1 MNESSEAATPRAS
14 DAILDRLLAL
24 HPKAI
29 DLSLGRMTRL
39 LDALGNPE
47 RAAPPVVH
55 VAGTNGKGS
64 VVAYLE
70 AMLIGAGYRV
80 NGYVSPHLVRF
91 AERIRLDGR
100 PIAEAPLLASL
111 AHCEAVN
118 DGAPITF
125 FEITTAA
132 AFHAFRHHPADLLL
146 LEVGLGGRLD
156 ATNVIARPAL
166 SVITPV
172 SIDHTHYLG
181 ETLALIAAEK
191 AGILKHG
198 VAGVIGRQEAEA
210 AGAIERAAAAAGA
223 PLARLGREW
232 SFARSASHLEVRD
245 AHGAGRY
252 PLPALAGA
260 HQVENAALAAVCAR
274 RLEQF
279 AIGDAAIGRGLREAR
294 WPGRLQRIPWPG
306 LAEAWGALGRRRPQP
321 GGRARAGPDRE
332 GLGRPAP
339 RFRRGNA
346 EHPASR
352 RFPAAARAVGA
363 APGRGACSRSGRE
376 CSARRH
382 LHGRAL
388 PRHCRGDGRRCRRS
402 GRTALGGRG
411 AARPHPGVRLAL
423 SGRRRAGRRWRAG
436 RLEGHSQR
444 GHGPKITNMSVVKQE
459 VTRNWV
465 RLVISCLLAQTASRS
480 HAVSLALGSAPT
492 LVSATSPSLKRI
504 SVGMPRMP

>member
-1 MNESSEAATPRAS
+1 MNESSEAAAPRAS

-70 AMLIGAGYRV
+70 AMLIAAGYRV

-91 AERIRLDGR
+91 AERIRLGGR
-100 PIAEAPLLASL
+100 PIAEEPLRASL

-132 AFHAFRHHPADLLL
+132 AFHAFRHHRADLLL

-191 AGILKHG
+191 AGILKQG
-198 VAGVIGRQEAEA
+198 VTGVIGRQEAEA
-210 AGAIERAAAAAGA
+210 AAAIERAAAAAGA

-232 SFARSASHLEVRD
+232 SFARAPRTWRCRTPT
-245 AHGAGRY
+245 APGAIPCPRS
-252 PLPALAGA
+252 PA
-260 HQVENAALAAVCAR
+260 R
-274 RLEQF
+274 TRS
-279 AIGDAAIGRGLREAR
+279 RTRR
-294 WPGRLQRIPWPG
+294 WPPSAPAASSNSPSATPPSAGGCGR
-306 LAEAWGALGRRRPQP
+306 
-321 GGRARAGPDRE
+321 RAGPA
-332 GLGRPAP
+332 GSSASPGPASP
-339 RFRRGNA
+339 RRG
-346 EHPASR
+346 SSGST
-352 RFPAAARAVGA
+352 AATTKRPRAR
-363 APGRGACSRSGRE
+363 
-376 CSARRH
+376 
-382 LHGRAL
+382 
-388 PRHCRGDGRRCRRS
+388 
-402 GRTALGGRG
+402 
-411 AARPHPGVRLAL
+411 
-423 SGRRRAGRRWRAG
+423 
-436 RLEGHSQR
+436 
-444 GHGPKITNMSVVKQE
+444 
-459 VTRNWV
+459 
-465 RLVISCLLAQTASRS
+465 
-480 HAVSLALGSAPT
+480 
-492 LVSATSPSLKRI
+492 
-504 SVGMPRMP
+504 